1 MMTFINGSCG
11 LIVSL
16 KISEFGVREEVS
28 ERPFLAVNPLSPL

>member
-16 KISEFGVREEVS
+16 KISEFGVRGEFS
-28 ERPFLAVNPLSPL
+28 DPFWQ